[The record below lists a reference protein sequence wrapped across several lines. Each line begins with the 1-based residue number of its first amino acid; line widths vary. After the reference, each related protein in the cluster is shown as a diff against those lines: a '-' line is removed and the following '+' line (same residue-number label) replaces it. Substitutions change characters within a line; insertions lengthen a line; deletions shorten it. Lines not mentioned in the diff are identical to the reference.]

1 VTITVVGHLCL
12 DIIHHSNSEET
23 RSYGGI
29 FFSLATLANLLGPKD
44 TILPVFGV
52 GKSDY
57 DAFIERLHSYPNI
70 DTSGIYKINGP
81 TNQVDLVYHDEH
93 ERTECS
99 QNIAD
104 PVAWKKI
111 HSYVESDMVL
121 VNMISGFDVTLE
133 TLDALRIEVR
143 ESHIPV
149 YMDVHSLTLGISA
162 DAKRFHRPVVDWR
175 RWLFWL
181 HAVQMNETEAA
192 ALTPERFDETT
203 LAKQAL
209 ALNTKAMFITRGAR
223 GYTAFIDEHKQT
235 QRIDAEGITEGSA
248 VDATGCGDV
257 FGAAYCAHYLKSKNI
272 RASASF
278 ANRVAA
284 KNACLAGSRE
294 IDKLSSYRLQ
304 EQIEQGQPA

>member
-12 DIIHHSNSEET
+12 DVIHHSDREET

-29 FFSLATLANLLGPKD
+29 FFSLATLASLLGPKD

-57 DAFIERLHSYPNI
+57 DAFIERLQSYSNI
-70 DTSGIYKINGP
+70 DTSGIYKFNGP
-81 TNQVDLVYHDEH
+81 TNQVDLLYQNEH

-99 QNIAD
+99 QNIAE
-104 PVAWKKI
+104 PVPWKKI
-111 HSYVESDMVL
+111 HSYLETDMVL

-149 YMDVHSLTLGISA
+149 YMDVHSLTLGISN

-181 HAVQMNETEAA
+181 HAAQMNEAEAA

-203 LAKQAL
+203 FAKQAL
-209 ALNTKAMFITRGAR
+209 ALNTKALFITRGAK
-223 GYTAFIDEHKQT
+223 GYSAFIDEHKQT
-235 QRIDAEGITEGSA
+235 QRIDEEGITEGPA

-257 FGAAYCAHYLKSKNI
+257 FAAAYCAHYLKSKNI
-272 RASASF
+272 RVSASF

-284 KNACLAGSRE
+284 RKAGLPGSQE
-294 IDKLSSYRLQ
+294 IDMLSSFRLEEPIQ
-304 EQIEQGQPA
+304 EGQKA